1 MADMSAAAAIR
12 ASVCASLEPR
22 RSEVEQTILSRVWT
36 VSDSAGAEDEN
47 YAVALQAGVAAGVGH
62 GLAGVER
69 GADAVGPIP
78 PALFAE
84 ARQAARSGVALDV
97 ELHRYFAA
105 YTVFC
110 DYVMQAGEEGV
121 PLRGQTRR
129 HTFHALA
136 TVFERLVGAIVTE
149 YRHEKEQHA
158 RPATRLQIDLVRK
171 LLAGEP
177 AAAAELA
184 YEFDDW
190 HVGAIARGQGAIA
203 TLRSIAKVADRR
215 LLIAR
220 PDVGTVWAWFGGRR
234 KVAMAELAS
243 RARLDSGP
251 DAVVAL
257 GEPARGI
264 EGWRLTHRQAA
275 AAFALTKP
283 GAKAV
288 TRYADV
294 GLLASVSGDH
304 LLSASLRQLYLVP
317 LARGRDGG
325 AALRKTLQAYF
336 EAGRNVS
343 SAAAALGVSRQT
355 VGNRL
360 RTVEERLGQT
370 LESCAPEIEI
380 ALRLVE
386 AGDVTPGGAGL
397 GPVSPRPSD

>member
-1 MADMSAAAAIR
+1 MADMSAAAIR
-12 ASVCASLEPR
+12 ASVCASLAPR
-22 RSEVEQTILSRVWT
+22 CGEVERAILSRIWT
-36 VSDSAGAEDEN
+36 VSDAAGAEDED
-47 YAVALQAGVAAGVGH
+47 YAVALQTAVAAGVGH
-62 GLAGVER
+62 GLASVKN
-69 GADAVGPIP
+69 GADSTAPIP

-84 ARQAARSGVALDV
+84 ARQAARSGVTLEV

-105 YTVFC
+105 YTIFC

-121 PLRGQTRR
+121 PLRGRARR
-129 HTFHALA
+129 QTFHALA
-136 TVFERLVGAIVTE
+136 AAFERLIGAIVTE
-149 YRHEKEQHA
+149 YRHEEGQRA

-190 HVGAIARGQGAIA
+190 HVGAIARGQGAIT
-203 TLRSIAKVADRR
+203 TLRSLAGVADRR

-220 PDVGTVWAWFGGRR
+220 PGAGTVWAWFGGRR
-234 KVAMAELAS
+234 KVAVAELTS
-243 RARLDSGP
+243 QARLDSAP

-264 EGWRLTHRQAA
+264 DGWRLTHQQAA
-275 AAFALTKP
+275 VAFSTVKP
-283 GAKAV
+283 GATAI

-294 GLLASVSGDH
+294 GLLASISGDR
-304 LLSASLRQLYLVP
+304 LLSASLEQLYLVP

-325 AALRKTLQAYF
+325 ATLRKTLQAYF

-360 RTVEERLGQT
+360 RIVEERLGRT
-370 LESCAPEIEI
+370 LESCTPEIEI

-386 AGDVTPGGAGL
+386 ACGDAAGGAEL
-397 GPVSPRPSD
+397 GTASPRPIE